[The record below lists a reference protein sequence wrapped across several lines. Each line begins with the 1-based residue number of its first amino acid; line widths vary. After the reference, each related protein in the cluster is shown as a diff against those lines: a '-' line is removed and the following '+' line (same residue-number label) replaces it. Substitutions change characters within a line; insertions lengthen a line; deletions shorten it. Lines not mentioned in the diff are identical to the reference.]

1 MPDRRNFLR
10 SAALADT
17 DTIELVEPVRR
28 GQRLFIGSE
37 QVGVPQV
44 AYVGNV
50 RGTGPYVV
58 ELARRFTP
66 WAIDG
71 VYYGDFVPA
80 FLARPYATG
89 EPVRAE
95 DQYAEIGTGR
105 QEER

>member
-1 MPDRRNFLR
+1 MPDRPNFLR
-10 SAALADT
+10 SAAPAST
-17 DTIELVEPVRR
+17 DTIELVESVRR

-66 WAIDG
+66 RAIDG
-71 VYYGDFVPA
+71 VYYGDFTPA
-80 FLARPYATG
+80 FLARSYATG

-95 DQYAEIGTGR
+95 N
-105 QEER
+105 QEAG

>member
-1 MPDRRNFLR
+1 MTDRPNFLR
-10 SAALADT
+10 SAALAET

-58 ELARRFTP
+58 ELARWFTP
-66 WAIDG
+66 RFADG
-71 VYYGDFVPA
+71 VHYGDFVPA
-80 FLARPYATG
+80 FLARPYASG

-95 DQYAEIGTGR
+95 DQEAS
-105 QEER
+105 